1 MTSKEGSR
9 RTEVP
14 LLPEL
19 NSTKEELEKANW
31 KLDNVYQEISTLKL
45 ENSRLSEGQLTPQ
58 WVEGEIGSTS
68 EDMSLRISH
77 EDVIYDFRISKGPE
91 DRNLDEF
98 IERVSVVDFYL
109 EDGFRWETVVK

>member
-45 ENSRLSEGQLTPQ
+45 ENSRLSE
-58 WVEGEIGSTS
+58 WVEVEIGSTS